1 MNRRNNAIF
10 FFAVAGVG
18 LATAW
23 YFNAMAVMQAENY
36 IADGFTSN
44 VDWVYSLDL
53 LIGGIAGMAF
63 IVIESR
69 RLKMRFWWLYIA
81 AAFVTAFAFV
91 FPLFLGFRE
100 LELAKREAAGQSL
113 LRSLERTHP
122 LV

>member
-1 MNRRNNAIF
+1 MGAKVKHKNNAIF
-10 FFAVAGVG
+10 FFIVSGIG

-36 IADGFTSN
+36 ITDGFTSN

-53 LIGGIAGMAF
+53 LIGGSAGMAF

-81 AAFVTAFAFV
+81 GAFVTAFAFV

-100 LELAKREAAGQSL
+100 LALAKRNSAGS
-113 LRSLERTHP
+113 
-122 LV
+122 

>member
-1 MNRRNNAIF
+1 MNHKRNAIF
-10 FFAVAGVG
+10 FFIVAAIG

-23 YFNAMAVMQAENY
+23 YFNGLAVLNAENY
-36 IADGFTSN
+36 ITDGFTSN

-53 LIGGIAGMAF
+53 LIGGSAGMAF

-81 AAFVTAFAFV
+81 GAFVTAFAFV

-100 LELAKREAAGQSL
+100 LRLARREA
-113 LRSLERTHP
+113 P
-122 LV
+122 LQ

>member
-1 MNRRNNAIF
+1 MNHKNNAIF
-10 FFAVAGVG
+10 FFIVAAIG

-23 YFNAMAVMQAENY
+23 YFNAMAVMLAENY
-36 IADGFTSN
+36 IADGFTSH

-53 LIGGIAGMAF
+53 LLGGIAGMAL

-81 AAFVTAFAFV
+81 ASFITAFSFV

-100 LELAKREAAGQSL
+100 LALANREASSASV
-113 LRSLERTHP
+113 S
-122 LV
+122 